1 MDRIPL
7 APADSLEVTIL
18 VDNQIDALLPGD
30 ETVRRRGW
38 GPATYN
44 PLLDAPEV
52 ITSMKAEH
60 GFSALV
66 TVTRGGARHTLLF
79 DTGVSP
85 DGMIENMDRL
95 EISPAEIEALVL
107 SHGHFDHTGGI
118 RGLGDRL
125 GAANLPL
132 LVHPHAYRQ
141 RRMAPPQGDPL
152 PLPPPSRSALEGAGF
167 DVIDAVDPSLL
178 LEDCLLITGEVP
190 RTTSFEEGFPLFQ
203 HLEDARWEPEPHLL
217 DDQGIVVNVKNRGL
231 VVITGCGHSGIVNIV
246 SRARTLTGEH
256 RVAGIIGGF
265 HLSGQF
271 FEPILGRTVEALAA
285 FDPALVVPGHCT
297 GYRAQ
302 MALAAA
308 LPEAYVQNAV
318 GTTYSF

>member
-1 MDRIPL
+1 MDRVSL
-7 APADSLEVTIL
+7 VPADWLEVTIL

-66 TVTRGGARHTLLF
+66 TLGRGDAKHTLLF

-85 DGMIENMDRL
+85 DGMVENMDRL
-95 EISPAEIEALVL
+95 EIRPVDVEALVL

-118 RGLGDRL
+118 QGLTDRL
-125 GAANLPL
+125 GKQNLPL
-132 LVHPHAYRQ
+132 LAHPHAYRQ
-141 RRMAPPQGDPL
+141 RRMAPPEGEPL
-152 PLPPPSRSALEGAGF
+152 PLPPPSRAALEGAGF
-167 DVIDAVDPSLL
+167 EVIDAADPALL
-178 LEDCLLITGEVP
+178 LDGCLLITGEVP
-190 RTTSFEEGFPLFQ
+190 RVTSFEEGFPLFQ
-203 HLEDARWEPEPHLL
+203 HREGARWEPEPHLL
-217 DDQGIVVNVKNRGL
+217 DDQGIVVNVKGRGL

-246 SRARTLTGEH
+246 TRARALTGQAQ
-256 RVAGIIGGF
+256 VAGIIGGF

-271 FEPILGRTVEALAA
+271 FEPILGRTVESLAA
-285 FDPALVVPGHCT
+285 FEPDVVVPGHCT

-308 LPEAYVQNAV
+308 LPEAFVQNAV
-318 GTTYSF
+318 GTTYRF